1 MKKIIIS
8 LFAICLTLS
17 FSYGQS
23 SDSLVDQNAVKIDEL
38 RDKLSN
44 LRKANLDTQDEL
56 SKDSVQVRPTL
67 IHRLKVLDENIT
79 IISSEINKLE
89 LLIEQMSAQQ
99 EQLTRIEEKLDN
111 LLNKSAKIESIVSS
125 VNDQNNT
132 YSNASINDN
141 NNNGSNSVNNQNNT
155 YSNPSINDNNNNGSN
170 SLNNGNTSYKE
181 GTRNIQNH
189 NNPQRNNPNP
199 DVILS
204 GSYYVVLESQVRK
217 SDARIAQQMLRDRGI
232 ETSILK
238 HKTRGWHYLVIDKV
252 HDQPESLEQLGISRE
267 SGHHDVWR
275 VPIEYVNRLS
285 N

>member
-1 MKKIIIS
+1 MYKR
-8 LFAICLTLS
+8 
-17 FSYGQS
+17 Q
-23 SDSLVDQNAVKIDEL
+23 
-38 RDKLSN
+38 
-44 LRKANLDTQDEL
+44 
-56 SKDSVQVRPTL
+56 
-67 IHRLKVLDENIT
+67 DENIT

-89 LLIEQMSAQQ
+89 LLMEQMSAQQ
-99 EQLTRIEEKLDN
+99 EQLMRIEEKLDN

-252 HDQPESLEQLGISRE
+252 HDQPESLEQLDISRE